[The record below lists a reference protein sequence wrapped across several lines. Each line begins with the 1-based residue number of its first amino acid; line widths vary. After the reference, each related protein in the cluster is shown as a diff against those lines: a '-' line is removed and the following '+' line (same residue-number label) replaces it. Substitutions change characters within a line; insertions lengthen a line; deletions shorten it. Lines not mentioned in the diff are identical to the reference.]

1 MTYLEF
7 SSIDEDSF
15 KVRIGGL
22 DTTYNQTTR
31 KAIFDL
37 YKGKKLIDWETIYL
51 SNGSSTSSYVKFSG
65 LLPDTR
71 YDVEVEISNI
81 QGSSNKYLDD
91 YVWTDEIDLDDPDP
105 ELYDRGMDFLEIE
118 WDAVPYAYSYNW
130 SLYEGGNL
138 STGTLYAYGDT
149 MGTDE
154 YFSGLSPDTVY
165 TFYVRA
171 EVGSQQ
177 SGPGILSTRTLG
189 IPAPDVGIYSVSED
203 SIVIMIYKVTGAT
216 SYRVYI
222 DGSLDGTQSA
232 FSGTYAFYIISG
244 LTMGRNYS
252 IRVAARVGTTTGP
265 QSYVVTGTTLYPYP
279 FTTTGAV
286 TGTTANISWTSVS
299 GATRYYIYLDG
310 VNKGYVTGTSYQFT
324 GLIPLKEYGY
334 YVQAYNGYVYSNSGL
349 ILTLFTT
356 TSGRPLNW
364 NWEYSIV
371 SGGGFYAQS
380 GSTVFLMRAAH
391 WNAFTARINE
401 FRDYKSKT
409 QYTFTTA
416 TTSTTEIG
424 IRNCINQAITAI
436 NAMGFS
442 QPSISSGDNV
452 AASVFLTMRN
462 NLNSIT

>member
-1 MTYLEF
+1 MAYLQF

-15 KVRIGGL
+15 RVRIAGL
-22 DTTYNQTTR
+22 DTSYNQTTR

-37 YKGKKLIDWETIYL
+37 YKGTKLIDWETIYL
-51 SNGSSTSSYVKFSG
+51 SNGSSTSSYVTFSG

-81 QGSSNKYLDD
+81 QGSSNVYLDD
-91 YVWTDEIDLDDPDP
+91 YVWTDEIDLDDPYP
-105 ELYDRGMDFLEIE
+105 ELYDRGMDFLDIE
-118 WDAVPYAYSYNW
+118 WDAVPSATSYNW

-149 MGTDE
+149 ARKYV
-154 YFSGLSPDTVY
+154 YFSDLAPDTVY

-189 IPAPDVGIYSVSED
+189 IPAPDVGIDTVDED
-203 SIVIMIYKVTGAT
+203 EIVIMIYKVTGAT
-216 SYRVYI
+216 SYRVYV
-222 DGSLDGTQSA
+222 DGSLDGTANA
-232 FSGTYAFYIISG
+232 FSGTYGYYIISG

-265 QSYVVTGTTLYPYP
+265 QSAAITGTTLYPYP
-279 FTTTGAV
+279 ITTTGAV
-286 TGTTANISWTSVS
+286 TGTTANISWTNVS

-324 GLIPLKEYGY
+324 GLIPLKEYVY

-364 NWEYSIV
+364 GWEYSIV

-401 FRDYKSKT
+401 FRNYKSKT

-416 TTSTTEIG
+416 TTSTTEVG
-424 IRNCINQAITAI
+424 IRNCINEAITAI
-436 NAMGFS
+436 NALGFS
-442 QPSISSGDNV
+442 QAQVASGSDV
-452 AASVFLTMRN
+452 LASTFLTMRN
-462 NLNSIT
+462 NLNSIP